1 MEMEVRFGLLTR
13 QRWRL
18 GLDYWPDRDG
28 EMKVRFGLLTRQ
40 RWRDEVRSGLL
51 ARQRWR
57 DEVRSGLL
65 ARQRWRLGL
74 DCWPDRWRD
83 GG

>member
-1 MEMEVRFGLLTR
+1 MER
-13 QRWRL
+13 RL

-28 EMKVRFGLLTRQ
+28 EMKVRSGLLDC
-40 RWRDEVRSGLL
+40 WPDRDGEMEVRSGLL

-65 ARQRWRLGL
+65 ARQRWR
-74 DCWPDRWRD
+74 D

>member
-1 MEMEVRFGLLTR
+1 MEVRFGLLAR

-28 EMKVRFGLLTRQ
+28 VRFGLLTRQ
-40 RWRDEVRSGLL
+40 RWMDY
-51 ARQRWR
+51 
-57 DEVRSGLL
+57 
-65 ARQRWRLGL
+65 
-74 DCWPDRWRD
+74 WPDRD

>member
-1 MEMEVRFGLLTR
+1 MEVRSGLLAR

-28 EMKVRFGLLTRQ
+28 EMKVRSGLLTD
-40 RWRDEVRSGLL
+40 RDGEMEVRSGLL

-57 DEVRSGLL
+57 DEG
-65 ARQRWRLGL
+65 
-74 DCWPDRWRD
+74 
-83 GG
+83 

>member
-1 MEMEVRFGLLTR
+1 MEVRFGLLAR

-28 EMKVRFGLLTRQ
+28 EMKVR
-40 RWRDEVRSGLL
+40 
-51 ARQRWR
+51 
-57 DEVRSGLL
+57 SGLL

-74 DCWPDRWRD
+74 DYWPDRD

>member
-1 MEMEVRFGLLTR
+1 MEVRSGLLAR

-28 EMKVRFGLLTRQ
+28 EMKVR
-40 RWRDEVRSGLL
+40 
-51 ARQRWR
+51 
-57 DEVRSGLL
+57 SGLL

-74 DCWPDRWRD
+74 DY
-83 GG
+83 

>member
-1 MEMEVRFGLLTR
+1 MEVRSGLLAR
-13 QRWRL
+13 QRRL

-28 EMKVRFGLLTRQ
+28 EMKVR
-40 RWRDEVRSGLL
+40 
-51 ARQRWR
+51 
-57 DEVRSGLL
+57 SGLL

-74 DCWPDRWRD
+74 DYWPDRD